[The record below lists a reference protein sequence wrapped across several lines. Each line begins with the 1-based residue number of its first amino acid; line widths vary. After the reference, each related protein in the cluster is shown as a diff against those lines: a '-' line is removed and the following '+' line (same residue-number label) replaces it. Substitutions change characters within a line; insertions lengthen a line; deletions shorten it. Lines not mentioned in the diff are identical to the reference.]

1 MRLHEID
8 RGDTLSTRLLF
19 NFISFVSGMRLP
31 DAARIVMYH
40 KDFYGD
46 PITAWTHPAMRG
58 ESKWSVGERE
68 LIAAMTAKWNACTFC
83 VGAHSAIA
91 SLVFDKAIVQA
102 ALTDYKRAPIA
113 EKLKAVLGFLEKLE
127 LRPGEVSADDV
138 EVVLTAGVSREEIV
152 DALAVLTLFS
162 ITVRCADTF
171 NFAPLKDKE
180 LEKSAKRLLAQGY
193 AFGKAKT
200 PPHPDHIARAQDLR
214 RQVLEG
220 PGVTYPG
227 LRQRMAMRAARGA
240 AIDPPYDELAAQI
253 GEAAYKVTED
263 QVAKVVQQA
272 GNEKAAFE
280 LIIAAAVG
288 AGLHRWDAGL
298 AALKPPGWTAPRAM
312 VR

>member
-1 MRLHEID
+1 LQIYPSKTVKMRLHEID

-46 PITAWTHPAMRG
+46 PITRWTHPAMRG

-68 LIAAMTAKWNACTFC
+68 LIAAITAKWNACTFC

-91 SLVFDKAIVQA
+91 SLVFDKVVVQA
-102 ALTDYKRAPIA
+102 ALTDYKQAPISD
-113 EKLKAVLGFLEKLE
+113 KLKAVLGFLEKLE
-127 LRPGEVSADDV
+127 LRPGEVSANDV
-138 EVVLTAGVSREEIV
+138 EAVLTAGVSREEIV
-152 DALAVLTLFS
+152 DALAVFTLFS

-171 NFAPLKDKE
+171 GFALLKDKE

-200 PPHPDHIARAQDLR
+200 PPHPDHIACAQDLR
-214 RQVLEG
+214 RHVLEG

-227 LRQRMAMRAARGA
+227 LRQRVAKRAAGGA
-240 AIDPPYDELAAQI
+240 AIDAPYDELAALI
-253 GEAAYKVTED
+253 GEAAYRVTED
-263 QVAKVVQQA
+263 QVAKVVRQA
-272 GNEKAAFE
+272 GKEKAAFE
-280 LIIAAAVG
+280 LIVAAAVG

-298 AALKPPGWTAPRAM
+298 AALK
-312 VR
+312 

>member
-1 MRLHEID
+1 
-8 RGDTLSTRLLF
+8 
-19 NFISFVSGMRLP
+19 
-31 DAARIVMYH
+31 
-40 KDFYGD
+40 
-46 PITAWTHPAMRG
+46 
-58 ESKWSVGERE
+58 
-68 LIAAMTAKWNACTFC
+68 
-83 VGAHSAIA
+83 
-91 SLVFDKAIVQA
+91 
-102 ALTDYKRAPIA
+102 IA

-171 NFAPLKDKE
+171 NFALLKDKE

-263 QVAKVVQQA
+263 QVAKVVQQV

>member
-1 MRLHEID
+1 MRLQEVD
-8 RGDTLSTRLLF
+8 RGERLSTRLLF

-46 PITAWTHPAMRG
+46 SMVAWTHPAMRG

-68 LIAAMTAKWNACTFC
+68 LMAAMTAKWNACAFC

-91 SLVFDKAIVQA
+91 SLVLDKAVVQA
-102 ALTDYKRAPIA
+102 ALTDYKQASLSD
-113 EKLKAVLGFLEKLE
+113 KLKAVLGFLEKLE
-127 LRPGEVSADDV
+127 RRPAEISANDM
-138 EVVLTAGVSREEIV
+138 ELVLAAGVSREEIV
-152 DALAVLTLFS
+152 DAMAVLTLFS

-171 NFAPLKDKE
+171 NFALLNDKE
-180 LEKSAKRLLAQGY
+180 LEKSAKRLLSQGY

-200 PPHPDHIARAQDLR
+200 PPHPDHIACAQELR
-214 RQVLEG
+214 RHVLEG
-220 PGVTYPG
+220 PGATYPG
-227 LRQRMAMRAARGA
+227 LRQRMAKRAARGT
-240 AIDPPYDELAAQI
+240 AIDAPYDELAAQI

-280 LIIAAAVG
+280 LIVAAAVG
-288 AGLHRWDAGL
+288 AGLYRWDAGL
-298 AALKPPGWTAPRAM
+298 AALK
-312 VR
+312 